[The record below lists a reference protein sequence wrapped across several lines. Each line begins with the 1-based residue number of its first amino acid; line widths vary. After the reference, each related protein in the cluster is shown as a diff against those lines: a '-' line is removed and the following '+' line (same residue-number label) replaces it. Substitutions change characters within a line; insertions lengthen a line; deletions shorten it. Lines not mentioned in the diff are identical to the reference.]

1 MITEMTFNVEMLS
14 GLRRR
19 EPQRLSRREIY
30 LGELSEALSTSE
42 RVGILTLWHQLP
54 MNYPL

>member
-1 MITEMTFNVEMLS
+1 MTLNVEILS
-14 GLRRR
+14 GLRKR